1 MPQYYVDLHN
11 LKQAQTQLT
20 KEEEDLRKKY
30 DNVFLIFLFKIL
42 VFITLNNF
50 NFKETSRTSKNIR
63 YK

>member
-30 DNVFLIFLFKIL
+30 DNVFLFFNIHNFGLCEFK
-42 VFITLNNF
+42 
-50 NFKETSRTSKNIR
+50 
-63 YK
+63 

>member
-30 DNVFLIFLFKIL
+30 DNVFLIF
-42 VFITLNNF
+42 FIQNL
-50 NFKETSRTSKNIR
+50 
-63 YK
+63 

>member
-30 DNVFLIFLFKIL
+30 DNVFLIF
-42 VFITLNNF
+42 FIQNCGIYN
-50 NFKETSRTSKNIR
+50 SK
-63 YK
+63 